1 MVTKNI
7 LRKISLF
14 LLLSLALRFSVF
26 AGAPKYV
33 FFMIGD
39 GMGINA
45 VAATE
50 RYHAAVDSGI
60 IGRVPLVMTQLPHTA
75 ICHTYSL
82 SNGVTDSSAAGTA
95 CRPVVKPLMVYW
107 EWTQRA
113 PSHLN
118 PLPRKHATP
127 AGQSELLPR

>member
-1 MVTKNI
+1 MVTKNL

-14 LLLSLALRFSVF
+14 LLLSLAIRFSVF

-95 CRPVVKPLMVYW
+95 LSTGCKTANGIL
-107 EWTQRA
+107 
-113 PSHLN
+113 
-118 PLPRKHATP
+118 
-127 AGQSELLPR
+127 